1 MAVRSIFSSALTIP
15 PAAAINAA
23 AGARSLAAAGARSL
37 IPVVYGIDRVP
48 ALILNVLPKSG
59 DATRILVQC
68 LWVHQCHSVDDL
80 RLNDQ
85 ALPGTATVTSYTG
98 SQSTAD
104 ATLVAAFAAQSITY
118 TDTLAGYAYSVVDM
132 LTRDFDG
139 QLNFSAR
146 IYGRKVYDVRLDS
159 TAGGSGAHRLAD
171 PTTWAWSDN
180 PALALADWSASTL
193 YGAGRAVLWS
203 SVSAAANAD
212 DAMIGSPAEKRR
224 ILGVTIGNDGVT
236 VKAISEAL
244 RAYAGCWLIPTGGGM
259 KLLADADAAAVA
271 SYDHASGQIAALE
284 PLALRD
290 LGGMPTVVEVIYT
303 NANAIPWREASA
315 IAQVSGAGTTKP
327 WRLNTVRL
335 PGIQRYSQALR
346 EATERLNKLNL
357 GDLSTVMEAFDI
369 GIRHELGDIINLT
382 HPVGLAAKP
391 MRVTGVEMPAQG
403 RWRLAIVE
411 HDPAAYNDTVT
422 TAPSI
427 ADTSRVSPAG
437 PPSNATSFAG
447 TVSKGRISW
456 TWAPCPDTIYGATEL
471 RATDASWGLNS
482 PAPTFRALATGYQQI
497 VTSIGSYTLY
507 ARHLS
512 QDGTPSAAS
521 VSATVTV
528 NAGDLVQDG
537 ATGSNGLNNATVTIY
552 KRNASAPALPTTNGT
567 YTFATGIITGLD
579 NGWTQGVPAGS
590 NPLYVSTA
598 SASSASAT
606 DTIGPGEWAAV
617 VVLAQDGAQGA
628 SGINNATVFLFQRTA
643 SSSAP
648 TLPSDTITFTFAT
661 GIATGINNG
670 WTQSM
675 PAGGGSYRWQTTAT
689 ALSTNATDSIASGEW
704 SAAALMAQDG
714 IDGTRPISIYKRAAT
729 VPTLPTGNGM
739 PSGWS
744 LTAPNPDGNPLWMSR
759 ADQEEDGTTI
769 GVWAT
774 VTLVSGEA
782 TRTVIV
788 YKRADSVPSTPTGG
802 GTPSGWAIVPPAA
815 NGNALW
821 ASSSSQYTDAAGV
834 AQLVGSWSTPT
845 AGDAGAASSP
855 VAFYATK
862 NHTVSNGPTNVD
874 IKIKTDGNV
883 QTRKGGDAFATVG
896 KWFTPTGGTPGNSY
910 QVRATF
916 QDNNASGAISTDI
929 TTGTLNAYQSLSS
942 DRTWILSS
950 GSPGGDLECILTFE
964 ISVSGGGV
972 VLATGTAY
980 LSAFST
986 P

>member
-1 MAVRSIFSSALTIP
+1 MAVRSLFSSALTIP

-23 AGARSLAAAGARSL
+23 AGARPLAAAGARSL

-48 ALILNVLPKSG
+48 ALILNVLPKAG

-68 LWVHQCHSVDDL
+68 LWVHQCHSVDEL

-118 TDTLAGYAYSVVDM
+118 TDTLAGYAYSVIDM

-159 TAGGSGAHRLAD
+159 TAGGSGSHRLAD
-171 PTTWAWSDN
+171 ATTWAWSDN
-180 PALALADWSASTL
+180 PALALADWSASTV

-203 SVSAAANAD
+203 SVHAAANAA

-224 ILGVTIGNDGVT
+224 IIGVTIGNDGVT

-244 RAYAGCWLIPTGGGM
+244 RAYAGCWLIPTGGGL

-290 LGGMPTVVEVIYT
+290 LGGVPTVVEVIYT
-303 NANAIPWREASA
+303 DTTNIPWREASA
-315 IAQVSGAGTTKP
+315 FAQVAGAGTTKP
-327 WRLNTVRL
+327 WRLNSVRL

-357 GDLSTVMEAFDI
+357 GDLSTVLEAFDI
-369 GIRHELGDIINLT
+369 GIRHEPGDIVTLT

-391 MRVTGVEMPAQG
+391 MRVTGVEMPLQG
-403 RWRLAIVE
+403 RWRLALVE
-411 HDPAAYNDTVT
+411 HDPAAYSDTVT

-427 ADTSRVSPAG
+427 ADTSRVAPAG
-437 PPSNATSFAG
+437 PPSNVGSFAG

-471 RATDASWGLNS
+471 RTGDGSWSLNI

-512 QDGTPSAAS
+512 QDGTPSSAS
-521 VSATVTV
+521 VSATVSV
-528 NAGDLVQDG
+528 SAGDLVQDG
-537 ATGSNGLNNATVTIY
+537 AAGAPGANGANGLNNATITIY
-552 KRNASAPALPTTNGT
+552 KRSASAPALPTTTGT
-567 YTFATGIITGLD
+567 YTFATGLISGLD
-579 NGWTQGVPAGS
+579 NGWTQSVPAGS
-590 NPLYVSTA
+590 NPLYVATATA
-598 SASSASAT
+598 SSSSST
-606 DTIGPGEWAAV
+606 DTVAPGEWATPV
-617 VVLAQDGAQGA
+617 ILAQDGAQGSA
-628 SGINNATVFLFQRTA
+628 GVNSATVFLFQRTA

-648 TLPSDTITFTFAT
+648 ALPSDSVTYTFAT
-661 GIATGINNG
+661 GAASGVNNG

-689 ALSTNATDSIASGEW
+689 ALGTGATDSIAAGEW

-714 IDGTRPISIYKRAAT
+714 ATGATGATGASGADGISSTLSLNAWVLPADSLGVVSSFSGAVSTMKVLKGTADDSSNWTFSRTDGSGVTSSLAGQTVTVTACANDTGYVDITATRSGYPTQTLRFALSKAKSATPASGPVSFSVTESRTEVNTGVEANSYVRFNTDGTLSKRSGNSGGWTAAGNWYAPTTTNIGSSYQLMTLLAGDALAAGTVGTFEALSTERICRLEQPVVVGEASKVCTLTHLIAPNSSTVPAAT
-729 VPTLPTGNGM
+729 GYTR
-739 PSGWS
+739 
-744 LTAPNPDGNPLWMSR
+744 LTS
-759 ADQEEDGTTI
+759 I
-769 GVWAT
+769 
-774 VTLVSGEA
+774 
-782 TRTVIV
+782 
-788 YKRADSVPSTPTGG
+788 
-802 GTPSGWAIVPPAA
+802 
-815 NGNALW
+815 
-821 ASSSSQYTDAAGV
+821 YTDA
-834 AQLVGSWSTPT
+834 S
-845 AGDAGAASSP
+845 
-855 VAFYATK
+855 
-862 NHTVSNGPTNVD
+862 
-874 IKIKTDGNV
+874 
-883 QTRKGGDAFATVG
+883 
-896 KWFTPTGGTPGNSY
+896 
-910 QVRATF
+910 
-916 QDNNASGAISTDI
+916 
-929 TTGTLNAYQSLSS
+929 
-942 DRTWILSS
+942 
-950 GSPGGDLECILTFE
+950 
-964 ISVSGGGV
+964 
-972 VLATGTAY
+972 
-980 LSAFST
+980 
-986 P
+986 